1 MPSTQTTKKAFKA
14 EVKQLLHL
22 LAHSMYSNPDVFLR
36 ELISNS
42 SDALDKLKFLSLESD
57 VLSDDN
63 ELGVHIEA
71 DKDHKTLTIKDNGIG
86 MTSEDAEN
94 NLGVIARSGTRAFID
109 QLAKA
114 KDDTKHDLI
123 GQFGVGFYSCFV
135 VAESVTVLTRKVD
148 SDADKGVKWTSTGD
162 GEYSIE
168 ECELDQRGT
177 SIILKLKEEH
187 QSYLEDWKLRKIIST
202 YSDHIGY
209 PVSLR
214 VEVKDEEKKETEI
227 KDEVINQAKALWTL
241 PKKDIA
247 KEQYQEF
254 YKHISHDFEEPL
266 SWSHNQVE
274 GKYMYT
280 TLLYMPKR
288 APMDLF
294 YREHKGGL
302 KLFVQRVFIMDEAD
316 AFLPGYLRFM
326 KGVVDSAD
334 LPLNVSREI
343 LQTNEVTKSIKASC
357 TSRGLKM
364 LEDMAKNNTEDY
376 ASFYEQ
382 FGNVIKEG
390 PSEDFENVDRIYE
403 LLRFASTHQ
412 SDSKPSVALKDYAD
426 RMKKDQDKIYYI
438 IADSYQAA
446 SSHPA
451 LEVFKQKGYEVLLM
465 SDRVD
470 EWLMSRLTE
479 YAGKKFQ
486 NITKGELDLDKPAQ
500 EEGKEEAKEEP
511 KEPEMTEAEKSLC
524 ERMKTL
530 FGDKVKSVRTTKRL
544 ISSPCCVVADDND
557 MSNNLRRV
565 LQEAGQVLP
574 NQQPIFEV
582 NAEHPLVKRIE
593 SMDDDRFQKY
603 SNMLLSQAMLID
615 SGKLDDPAAFIATIN
630 ELLTEV

>member
-1 MPSTQTTKKAFKA
+1 MSNTKVTKKAFQA

-22 LAHSMYSNPDVFLR
+22 LAHSMYSNPDIFLR

-57 VLSDDN
+57 VLTDDA
-63 ELGVHIEA
+63 ELGIHIEA

-86 MTSEDAEN
+86 MTAEEAES

-109 QLAKA
+109 KLSEA

-123 GQFGVGFYSCFV
+123 GQFGVGFYSSFV
-135 VAESVTVLTRKVD
+135 VAENVTVLTRK
-148 SDADKGVKWTSTGD
+148 AGLEAGAGVKWCSTGD
-162 GEYSIE
+162 GEYTVE
-168 ECELDQRGT
+168 TCELDQQGT
-177 SIILKLKEEH
+177 SIILKLKDDH
-187 QSYLEDWKLRKIIST
+187 KDYLEDWKLRKIIST
-202 YSDHIGY
+202 YSDHIGF

-227 KDEVINQAKALWTL
+227 KDEVINQSKALWTL
-241 PKKDIA
+241 PKKDVT
-247 KEQYQEF
+247 KEQYHEF

-266 SWSHNQVE
+266 NWSHNQVE
-274 GKYMYT
+274 GKFMYT
-280 TLLYMPKR
+280 TLLYIPKR

-302 KLFVQRVFIMDEAD
+302 KLFVQRVFIMDEAE

-326 KGVVDSAD
+326 KGIVDSAD

-343 LQTNEVTKSIKASC
+343 LQTNEVTKSIKSSC

-364 LEDMAKNNTEDY
+364 LEDMAKNNADDY

-390 PSEDFENVDRIYE
+390 PSEDFENLERIYE

-412 SDSKPSVALKDYAD
+412 EDAKQSVSLKAYTE
-426 RMKKDQDKIYYI
+426 RMKEGQDAIYYI
-438 IADSYQAA
+438 IADSHQAA

-451 LEVFKQKGYEVLLM
+451 LEVFKQKDYEVLLM

-479 YAGKKFQ
+479 YSGKKFQ
-486 NITKGELDLDKPAQ
+486 NITKGALDLDKAPK
-500 EEGKEEAKEEP
+500 EEGKEDSKDDA

-530 FGDKVKSVRTTKRL
+530 FGEKVKTVRTTKRL

-574 NQQPIFEV
+574 NHQPVFEV

-593 SMDDDRFQKY
+593 TMDDERFQKY

-615 SGKLDDPAAFIATIN
+615 SGKLDDPAAFIATVN
-630 ELLTEV
+630 ELLTDA

>member
-1 MPSTQTTKKAFKA
+1 MSNTKVTKKAFQA

-22 LAHSMYSNPDVFLR
+22 LAHSMYSNPDIFLR

-57 VLSDDN
+57 VLTDDA
-63 ELGVHIEA
+63 ELGIHIEA

-86 MTSEDAEN
+86 MTAEEAES

-109 QLAKA
+109 KLSEA

-123 GQFGVGFYSCFV
+123 GQFGVGFYSSFV
-135 VAESVTVLTRKVD
+135 VAENVTVLTRK
-148 SDADKGVKWTSTGD
+148 AGLEAGAGVKWCSTGD
-162 GEYSIE
+162 GEYTVE
-168 ECELDQRGT
+168 TCELDQQGT
-177 SIILKLKEEH
+177 SIILKLKDDH
-187 QSYLEDWKLRKIIST
+187 KDYLEDWKLRKIIST
-202 YSDHIGY
+202 YSDHIGF

-227 KDEVINQAKALWTL
+227 KDEVINQSKALWTL
-241 PKKDIA
+241 PKKDVT
-247 KEQYQEF
+247 KEQYHEF

-266 SWSHNQVE
+266 NWSHNQVE
-274 GKYMYT
+274 GKFMYT
-280 TLLYMPKR
+280 TLLYIPKR

-302 KLFVQRVFIMDEAD
+302 KLFVQRVFIMDEAE

-326 KGVVDSAD
+326 KGIVDSAD

-343 LQTNEVTKSIKASC
+343 LQTNEVTKSIKSSC

-364 LEDMAKNNTEDY
+364 LEDMAKNNADDY

-390 PSEDFENVDRIYE
+390 PSEDFENLERIYE

-412 SDSKPSVALKDYAD
+412 EDAKQSVSLKAYSE
-426 RMKKDQDKIYYI
+426 RMKEGQDAIYYI
-438 IADSYQAA
+438 IADSHQAA

-451 LEVFKQKGYEVLLM
+451 LEVFKQKDYEVLLM

-479 YAGKKFQ
+479 YSGKKFQ
-486 NITKGELDLDKPAQ
+486 NITKGALDLDKAPK
-500 EEGKEEAKEEP
+500 EEGKEDSKDDA

-530 FGDKVKSVRTTKRL
+530 FGEKVKTVRTTKRL

-574 NQQPIFEV
+574 NHQPVFEV

-593 SMDDDRFQKY
+593 TMDDERFQKY

-615 SGKLDDPAAFIATIN
+615 SGKLDDPAAFIATVN
-630 ELLTEV
+630 ELLTDA